1 MSLFNIIKN
10 TKDFKMLEK
19 EAGEGTL
26 SQAILLQTKDEL
38 YASEFA
44 KALTM
49 LILDGGKACQTCE
62 HCQKVEKDAHPDVKK
77 YPQKDKLL
85 VADSEE
91 IVAESFIRPIFA
103 DKKVFII
110 ENIDNSMD
118 SAQNKLLKTL
128 EEPTK
133 NVYLILTCKNAE
145 MVLPT
150 IRSRCNKIQLE
161 KLNKNEISKV
171 VSDRLAIDIC
181 DGYIGKAIALSKC
194 KNLEEICERM
204 VSVLCDMKHS
214 SQVLK
219 FSKQMLDNK
228 NELLLSLEIFAIAIE
243 DLLKIKSGNQSLVR
257 LPFRERLSEVQSDY
271 SVRALC
277 EIALLIERLSKEKA
291 FNINFT
297 LAIENFLLNILEVKY
312 LCK

>member
-1 MSLFNIIKN
+1 M
-10 TKDFKMLEK
+10 T
-19 EAGEGTL
+19 
-26 SQAILLQTKDEL
+26 
-38 YASEFA
+38 
-44 KALTM
+44 
-49 LILDGGKACQTCE
+49 
-62 HCQKVEKDAHPDVKK
+62 
-77 YPQKDKLL
+77 
-85 VADSEE
+85 
-91 IVAESFIRPIFA
+91 
-103 DKKVFII
+103 
-110 ENIDNSMD
+110 
-118 SAQNKLLKTL
+118 
-128 EEPTK
+128 
-133 NVYLILTCKNAE
+133 
-145 MVLPT
+145 
-150 IRSRCNKIQLE
+150 
-161 KLNKNEISKV
+161 
-171 VSDRLAIDIC
+171 DRLAIDIC

-277 EIALLIERLSKEKA
+277 EIALLLERLSKEKA